1 MNIVIPDEII
11 QSAQMSADD
20 IKLEIAIV
28 LYHQHKI
35 SMGQAC
41 RLASIPLIE
50 FQRQLSRRG
59 LCINY
64 DIEDFQA
71 DLNTLREAENII

>member
-1 MNIVIPDEII
+1 MNIILPDEII

-41 RLASIPLIE
+41 RLAGIPLIE

-71 DLNTLREAENII
+71 DLNTLREAGDL

>member
-1 MNIVIPDEII
+1 MNIILPDEII

-20 IKLEIAIV
+20 IKLEIAIA

-35 SMGQAC
+35 SIGQAGS
-41 RLASIPLIE
+41 LAGIPLIE
-50 FQRQLSRRG
+50 FQRQLSHRG
-59 LCINY
+59 FCINY

-71 DLNTLREAENII
+71 DLNTLREAGDL